1 MFENCYLM
9 LIYFN
14 NKKNKQILKPK
25 VLENKQILK
34 PKILKKK
41 EEKIIE
47 YKDIFS
53 NKLFFHR

>member
-14 NKKNKQILKPK
+14 NKKNKKKLKPK
-25 VLENKQILK
+25 NVEKQ
-34 PKILKKK
+34 

-47 YKDIFS
+47 YKDIFKKINEKTKIKILNS
-53 NKLFFHR
+53 E

>member
-14 NKKNKQILKPK
+14 NKKNKQTVKSKNI
-25 VLENKQILK
+25 EKQ
-34 PKILKKK
+34 

-47 YKDIFS
+47 YKDIFY
-53 NKLFFHR
+53 NKYIFYNKDIFKKTE